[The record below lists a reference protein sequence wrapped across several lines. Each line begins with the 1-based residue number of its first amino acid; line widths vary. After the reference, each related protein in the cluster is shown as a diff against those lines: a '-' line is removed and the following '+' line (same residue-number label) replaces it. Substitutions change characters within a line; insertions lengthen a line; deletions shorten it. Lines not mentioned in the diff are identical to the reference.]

1 MTLYKVEGKLV
12 RARNWYEAQKK
23 ALGKVKYGRSEKE
36 VLSKKEAE
44 EIEKKISKRKKSS
57 SKSSVKKKEYKYY
70 YIKEGA
76 SPSGIH
82 AIASMGEQKFL
93 GKGWKQVS
101 KEEYERFL
109 QKIKEQSRKK
119 KSVSSSKSSS
129 VETKT
134 YKPEKILTIREPTG
148 EIYEIPYAKTERGT
162 YIYQLPSGEVVE
174 LKRHSPREIHKRILG
189 RTPDYATDVGEVN
202 IEDYPEYRKAME
214 YIAIKKGKKVVVDT
228 GTELKVMT
236 KKEFEEY
243 KKKHPKAKT
252 IPKEQIVLE
261 GSMMPSVGGKGYT
274 LKAVIK
280 EKPAPK
286 KSEKASH
293 PLPPAIAKK
302 FKEMPSPTEGKLM
315 SIEDAQ
321 KEIREIENRYHRM
334 LAEQFILTKQT
345 RSSPTIE
352 KQKQKEFEEIKEAY
366 YQTPTGRVE
375 RTINAALESAIIT
388 TGMML
393 VPEITVPVV
402 ALSGAAMGTS
412 YAKTYL
418 EGGGE
423 AVQRRFY
430 EEEPEIIGSLIGS
443 TAVGVG
449 FSGRMTA
456 GRLFKGKFR
465 SKLELPKEEI
475 VETDWAGLVRGEEG
489 TFYTRTESGE
499 TIRVRI
505 RKIDKSRMAYLA
517 EKLTRD
523 EAGIGRWEKIDEGIS
538 RTNEIFKVNYKNI
551 EKSVSRE
558 ISLGGME
565 KPTISIGETRTQT
578 RITPEKGGFG
588 KGISREIQFT
598 QGEKTPTRAISK
610 FDYLKLP
617 EEVPE
622 TKSYLHKPGMTLKDI
637 ETALRKIDM
646 EKVLQKSEK
655 AIKSTEKTL
664 QKVDESIIKPV
675 VSKKVAETI
684 KPKIRTKSRVKMGS
698 IIRKTSISA
707 GLSLPAINT
716 ANIGRIGKV
725 SPKRQTRIAPTIFPL
740 QSHPFAGLENVMKH
754 NLQEKMNQ
762 TIRERQIEVQTTL
775 QNIRLTLS
783 TQLKELTRE
792 RTAEKE
798 TTKLQTAQTFVS
810 PRVRIPPKGSPKKPL
825 IRIPRLLP
833 PMPRIPRIVMPEG
846 VESSINTTLK
856 TIEHQMAK
864 LKQLL

>member
-1 MTLYKVEGKLV
+1 MAINASEYFREHPEKKSVTLSELV
-12 RARNWYEAQKK
+12 RWHKEKQKK
-23 ALGKVKYGRSEKE
+23 KQKKSEAS
-36 VLSKKEAE
+36 VSK
-44 EIEKKISKRKKSS
+44 KKSS
-57 SKSSVKKKEYKYY
+57 SKKSSAKKTEQKYY
-70 YIKEGA
+70 YIKPGVYT
-76 SPSGIH
+76 GVH
-82 AIASMGEQKFL
+82 AIATSRKRNL
-93 GKGWKQVS
+93 GKGWKLVS
-101 KEEYERFL
+101 KEEYEEHVRRAKEFHKSL
-109 QKIKEQSRKK
+109 KSGGGGKI
-119 KSVSSSKSSS
+119 
-129 VETKT
+129 T
-134 YKPEKILTIREPTG
+134 YKPQKILTIEEPTG
-148 EIYEIPYAKTERGT
+148 EIHEIPYAKTERGT

-174 LKRHSPREIHKRILG
+174 LKEHDPREIHKRILG
-189 RTPDYATDVGEVN
+189 KTPKYATSYGEVN

-214 YIAIKKGKKVVVDT
+214 YIAIRKGEKVVVDT
-228 GTELKVMT
+228 GLGLQVMT
-236 KKEFEEY
+236 KKEFEEF
-243 KKKHPKAKT
+243 KKKHPEAKI

-280 EKPAPK
+280 EKPASE

-315 SIEDAQ
+315 SIEEAQ

-345 RSSPTIE
+345 RPSPIIE

-366 YQTPTGRVE
+366 YQTPTGRIE

-388 TGMML
+388 TGMLL
-393 VPEITVPVV
+393 VPEIAVPVV

-430 EEEPEIIGSLIGS
+430 EEQPEIIGSLIGS
-443 TAVGVG
+443 TAVGVD

-499 TIRVRI
+499 TIRIRI
-505 RKIDKSRMAYLA
+505 RKIDKNKMAYLA

-523 EAGIGRWEKIDEGIS
+523 KAGIGRWEKIDEGIS

-565 KPTISIGETRTQT
+565 KPTISIGETRIQT
-578 RITPEKGGFG
+578 ITTPERVGFG
-588 KGISREIQFT
+588 KGISGEIQFT
-598 QGEKTPTRAISK
+598 QGEKTPTKVLSK
-610 FDYLKLP
+610 FEYMNLP
-617 EEVPE
+617 EEQPNIE
-622 TKSYLHKPGMTLKDI
+622 SHLYKANKILKN
-637 ETALRKIDM
+637 
-646 EKVLQKSEK
+646 SEK
-655 AIKSTEKTL
+655 AI
-664 QKVDESIIKPV
+664 QRIDENMVMKPV
-675 VSKKVAETI
+675 VSEKVAEVI
-684 KPKIRTKSRVKMGS
+684 KPKPQIRTKSRIKIAQLGKRILVS
-698 IIRKTSISA
+698 T

-716 ANIGRIGKV
+716 ANIGRIGAV
-725 SPKRQTRIAPTIFPL
+725 STKREKRIAPVIFPL
-740 QSHPFAGLENVMKH
+740 QFHPFANLEKAIRENQKKMQI
-754 NLQEKMNQ
+754 NLQN
-762 TIRERQIEVQTTL
+762 VL
-775 QNIRLTLS
+775 QNIKITLS
-783 TQLKELTRE
+783 EITSLQLQE
-792 RTAEKE
+792 RTRT
-798 TTKLQTAQTFVS
+798 TTKERLQQRTITATKQAT
-810 PRVRIPPKGSPKKPL
+810 PRIRIPPRSPRIPA
-825 IRIPRLLP
+825 IRIPKILP
-833 PMPRIPRIVMPEG
+833 PYIRPLRIVMPEG